1 MVLARRV
8 NHVHFHLTE
17 CYSVCGSFGGLLSR
31 LLKLLPLFV
40 ESHRNFSVSKGLA
53 DAWPLL
59 VIQIEIFLT
68 QCRNGR
74 LLSWTRITG
83 IKQLSAVIQWLV
95 TDLGIQQT
103 KVTHFLRQVVPDDTL
118 TLNKSHDP

>member
-1 MVLARRV
+1 M
-8 NHVHFHLTE
+8 
-17 CYSVCGSFGGLLSR
+17 
-31 LLKLLPLFV
+31 KLLPLFV
-40 ESHRNFSVSKGLA
+40 ESHRNFSVSEGLA

-59 VIQIEIFLT
+59 VIQIEIFLA

-95 TDLGIQQT
+95 TDLGIQQA
-103 KVTHFLRQVVPDDTL
+103 KVTHFLRQVVPNDSL